1 MCFKK
6 WVLQTGMLFNSFE
19 KWWPSEG
26 KRPTGHEG
34 LDICLFLDDN
44 NKLHEIVAPIQ
55 VPAAMEGKIVK
66 IMQDFLGFSIVVYH
80 EEFSDAE
87 WGFYTI
93 YAHTIPEDHIIE
105 GKKIEEGNLIATIHN
120 TKTNKKLEMLPHL
133 HISLG
138 WIHKSLPVQELSWPD
153 INRRKNMYLVD
164 PLPLLQG
171 EYIINNL
178 RSFASKST
186 SGDFYPGSLA

>member
-1 MCFKK
+1 
-6 WVLQTGMLFNSFE
+6 MLFNSFE

-93 YAHTIPEDHIIE
+93 YAHTIPEEHIIE
-105 GKKIEEGNLIATIHN
+105 GKKIEEGNLLATIHN
-120 TKTNKKLEMLPHL
+120 TKINKKLEMLPHL
-133 HISLG
+133 HLSLG